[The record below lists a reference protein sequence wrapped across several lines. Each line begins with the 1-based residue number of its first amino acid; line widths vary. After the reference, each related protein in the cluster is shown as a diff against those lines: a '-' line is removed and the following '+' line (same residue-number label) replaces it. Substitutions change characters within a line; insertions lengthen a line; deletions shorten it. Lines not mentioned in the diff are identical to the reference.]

1 LDLVTMTLQKN
12 LALLTMVQQDVVFPC

>member
-1 LDLVTMTLQKN
+1 LDLVTMTPQKN